1 MPLIERHQTDPIK
14 SLEIME
20 AEQCGQF
27 DDFIGVWE
35 NFVPSYF
42 CDQLIDLYNKIEH
55 DYNAL
60 AVSRLNTDVKESVWD
75 GSVQFERKNLGR
87 KDKAILLQYA
97 DTGLTYETNRYL
109 ISCFQQYCIQYG
121 QLQTIPMFN
130 PDYKLQKTE
139 KGGGYHIWHHENS
152 DFETQHRQL
161 TWMIYLNDVPD
172 DAGGETE
179 FLYQHRRIKPSKGT
193 VVIWPAGL
201 THVHKGNTVLDG
213 TKYILTGWYIQVP

>member
-1 MPLIERHQTDPIK
+1 MPLIDRYQTELIK
-14 SLEIME
+14 SPEIMK

-35 NFVPSYF
+35 NFIPSYF
-42 CDQLIDLYNKIEH
+42 CDHVVDLFNRIEH

-60 AVSRLNTDVKESVWD
+60 AVSEVKEPIWD
-75 GSVQFERKNLGR
+75 GSVQFEMKNLGR
-87 KDKAILLQYA
+87 KDKAILLQHT
-97 DTGLTYETNRYL
+97 DIGLTYETNRYL
-109 ISCFQQYCIQYG
+109 ISCFQHYCNQYG

-139 KGGGYHIWHHENS
+139 KGGGYHIWHHES
-152 DFETQHRQL
+152 SEFDTQHRQL
-161 TWMIYLNDVPD
+161 VWMIYLNDLPD

-201 THVHKGNTVLDG
+201 THVHKGNTVLHG
-213 TKYILTGWYIQVP
+213 EKYILTGWYIQVPG